1 MTLTKTKDGK
11 TYELIRF
18 PMKTMTITQGNNGQ
32 YSHQGVNA
40 LDIAGKDAG
49 IDPTFAPCSMRYKW
63 HDSAANGNAIF
74 FESVNKVMFA
84 DGTIDYA
91 TFMFIHDNYIGDIL
105 ALANKGHVF
114 AQWEEFGDEGTAG
127 RATGNHCHFE
137 VAKGRYSRP
146 YDGPNRYG
154 VYCLHN
160 SISADRACVVDGVT
174 IRNGNGMDW
183 KKASQVSTGKQW
195 TRDCILKE
203 GEKTKSVSVQIGAWP
218 GTNNAIKSGKVYIP
232 ALGNGIPM
240 TKVTEAG
247 DTRDGKCDNYL
258 ANTNAK
264 VIVDECT
271 VEAVDKAKNK
281 VMIHGVWVNPGPLM
295 GLR

>member
-1 MTLTKTKDGK
+1 MTLKNGN
-11 TYELIRF
+11 YELLRF
-18 PMKTMTITQGNNGQ
+18 PMKCMNITQGNNGQ

-40 LDIAGKDAG
+40 LDIAGKDTG
-49 IDPTFAPCSMRYKW
+49 IEPTFAPCSMRYKW

-74 FESVNKVMFA
+74 FESTAPVMFA

-146 YDGPNRYG
+146 YDGPNLYG

-160 SISADRACVVDGVT
+160 SISADKACVVDGVT
-174 IRNGNGMDW
+174 IKNGNGMAW
-183 KKASQVSTGKQW
+183 KKSSEVKTGSSGIKWTAENGTATFTRNNIRIHEDGPTGKVISGVQYNAGQSVRYFAKCAYKGHRW
-195 TRDCILKE
+195 VKYRRANGGIGCVAVS
-203 GEKTKSVSVQIGAWP
+203 GSEKQG
-218 GTNNAIKSGKVYIP
+218 
-232 ALGNGIPM
+232 
-240 TKVTEAG
+240 
-247 DTRDGKCDNYL
+247 
-258 ANTNAK
+258 
-264 VIVDECT
+264 VDPWAT
-271 VEAVDKAKNK
+271 FK
-281 VMIHGVWVNPGPLM
+281 
-295 GLR
+295 

>member
-1 MTLTKTKDGK
+1 MALTKTKDGK

-18 PMKTMTITQGNNGQ
+18 PMKTMNITQGNNGQ
-32 YSHQGVNA
+32 YSHQGVTA
-40 LDIAGKDAG
+40 LDIAGKDTG
-49 IDPTFAPCSMRYKW
+49 IEPTFAPCSMRYKW

-84 DGTIDYA
+84 DGSIDYV

-146 YDGPNRYG
+146 YDGPNLYG

-160 SISADRACVVDGVT
+160 SISADKACVVDGVT
-174 IRNGNGMDW
+174 IRNGNGMSW
-183 KKASQVSTGKQW
+183 KKAADVKTGGSTGSIKW
-195 TRDCILKE
+195 VAENGTATFTKDSIRIHKDNPD
-203 GEKTKSVSVQIGAWP
+203 GEVIPGVTYNKGQSVKYIAKCAYKGHRWVRYVRS
-218 GTNNAIKSGKVYIP
+218 SGGYGCV
-232 ALGNGIPM
+232 AVSGSE
-240 TKVTEAG
+240 TQ
-247 DTRDGKCDNYL
+247 GKDPW
-258 ANTNAK
+258 ATFK
-264 VIVDECT
+264 
-271 VEAVDKAKNK
+271 
-281 VMIHGVWVNPGPLM
+281 
-295 GLR
+295 